1 MRHLSFAAFAHQRH
15 GGALV
20 TAAVIFALGIAV
32 GAMVRP
38 STLPESAGSFDTAR
52 AAVAS
57 GAEPAAS
64 VGTNS
69 HKFDLETVYP
79 AEVVRIIDGDTFQ
92 ARVLVWPGLSVDT
105 KVRLRG
111 IDAPELHARC
121 TDEYAKAQAARAA
134 LETMLAAGGVTISR
148 VESTSM
154 AAASMLLSPPATRR
168 TFPQRCSMVAGRAA
182 TMAAGAAVGAD
193 YWTTTGVPT
202 LTRPMRSLTSS
213 LNMRMQPWETKRPI
227 NFGWLV
233 REWRIRCPRASSP
246 PRPSDC
252 AGSRPVLR
260 PAGSVFAPDD
270 RRRRPSGV
278 TVFAADGGRARPLHA
293 GAPDADR
300 IADRFA
306 AAEH

>member
-20 TAAVIFALGIAV
+20 TAAVIFALGVAV

-38 STLPESAGSFDTAR
+38 SSLPESAGSFDTAR
-52 AAVAS
+52 AAAAS

-69 HKFDLETVYP
+69 HKFDSQTVYP

-148 VESTSM
+148 VGIDKYGGRVD
-154 AAASMLLSPPATRR
+154 AAVATRD
-168 TFPQRCSMVAGRAA
+168 TADVSAA
-182 TMAAGAAVGAD
+182 LLNGGWV
-193 YWTTTGVPT
+193 
-202 LTRPMRSLTSS
+202 RSY
-213 LNMRMQPWETKRPI
+213 
-227 NFGWLV
+227 
-233 REWRIRCPRASSP
+233 
-246 PRPSDC
+246 
-252 AGSRPVLR
+252 
-260 PAGSVFAPDD
+260 
-270 RRRRPSGV
+270 
-278 TVFAADGGRARPLHA
+278 DGGRR
-293 GAPDADR
+293 GSWC
-300 IADRFA
+300 
-306 AAEH
+306 

>member
-20 TAAVIFALGIAV
+20 TAAVIFALGVAV

-38 STLPESAGSFDTAR
+38 SSLPESAGSFDTAR
-52 AAVAS
+52 AAAAS

-69 HKFDLETVYP
+69 HKLDLQTVYP

-148 VESTSM
+148 VGIDKYGGRVD
-154 AAASMLLSPPATRR
+154 AAVATRD
-168 TFPQRCSMVAGRAA
+168 TADVSAA
-182 TMAAGAAVGAD
+182 LLNGGWV
-193 YWTTTGVPT
+193 
-202 LTRPMRSLTSS
+202 RSY
-213 LNMRMQPWETKRPI
+213 
-227 NFGWLV
+227 
-233 REWRIRCPRASSP
+233 
-246 PRPSDC
+246 
-252 AGSRPVLR
+252 
-260 PAGSVFAPDD
+260 
-270 RRRRPSGV
+270 
-278 TVFAADGGRARPLHA
+278 DGGRR
-293 GAPDADR
+293 GSWC
-300 IADRFA
+300 
-306 AAEH
+306 